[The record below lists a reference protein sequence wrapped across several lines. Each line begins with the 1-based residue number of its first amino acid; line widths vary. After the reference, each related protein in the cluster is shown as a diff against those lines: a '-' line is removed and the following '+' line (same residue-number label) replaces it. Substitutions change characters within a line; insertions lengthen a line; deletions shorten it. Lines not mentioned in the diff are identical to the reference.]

1 MESLSGRE
9 LKQLRES
16 KGLTLESVA
25 LGTHLRISIIEA
37 IESDTTSDLLSPIYM
52 DLSRSTYARY
62 LSDVATKQAEA
73 KQAASAPTPPKPPAS
88 AEKPAGKR

>member
-62 LSDVATKQAEA
+62 LSDVATKQA
-73 KQAASAPTPPKPPAS
+73 ASAPTPPKPPDS